1 VEHQLSFESEL
12 IDRIGWLIRL
22 RWLAVAGVALAV
34 GLLAL
39 WFPTTLALGP
49 LLGTTAIIGFY
60 NLLFLRHL
68 RTLRT
73 GSQGLARVR
82 RATSFAYVQI
92 ALDLV
97 ALAALI
103 HFAGGVENLL
113 AFSFVFHVIIA
124 SILLPRGS
132 SYLVAGLALLLFE
145 AVVALEYAGIL
156 PHYHLPMLGQELYQE
171 LLYLL
176 TASAV
181 MMFTLFLV
189 AYLAT
194 SIAIRLRERDR
205 ELWESNQTCQIR
217 SQELEELNEQLWR
230 IDGERTRFMVL
241 VTHELRA
248 PISTIYSALELAL
261 GGYAPPERTREV
273 LKRAQNRASD
283 LLDLIRDLLDL
294 TKVREETAQEA
305 QVASIQLA
313 DGLREVVDF
322 VRVEAEGKGL
332 SVELEI
338 RPGLA
343 LVRALPDQ
351 MKLVWTNL
359 LSNAIKYSESGGKIR
374 VSLDQDAERV
384 VGTVRD
390 GGIGI
395 AAEDLPRIFDEFY
408 RAGNARQVS
417 PHGTGI
423 GLAVVWRII
432 DNWEGEIWA
441 ESEVGRGT
449 TFTFTLPRADAG
461 ESG

>member
-1 VEHQLSFESEL
+1 VEHQLSFEAEL
-12 IDRIGWLIRL
+12 IDRIDWLIRL
-22 RWLAVAGVALAV
+22 RWLAVAGVVLAV

-49 LLGTTAIIGFY
+49 LLGTTAIIGIY
-60 NLLFLRHL
+60 NLLFLCYL
-68 RTLRT
+68 RTLRS
-73 GSQGLARVR
+73 GSQSVARLR

-113 AFSFVFHVIIA
+113 AFFLVFHVIIA

-132 SYLVAGLALLLFE
+132 SYLVAALAVLLYE
-145 AVVALEYAGIL
+145 SVIALEYTGLL
-156 PHYHLPMLGQELYQE
+156 PHYHLPMLRQELYQN
-171 LLYLL
+171 LLYLF

-181 MMFTLFLV
+181 MMFMLFLV

-194 SIAIRLRERDR
+194 SIASRLRERDR

-217 SQELEELNEQLWR
+217 SQELQDLNEQLRR

-261 GGYAPPERTREV
+261 GGYAPPEKTREV
-273 LKRAQNRASD
+273 LARAQNRATD

-294 TKVREETAQEA
+294 TKVREETDEQA
-305 QVASIQLA
+305 QVVPIQMA
-313 DGLREVVDF
+313 DVLREVVDF

-332 SVELEI
+332 TLEVEI
-338 RPGLA
+338 KPDLA
-343 LVRALPDQ
+343 PVRALPEQ

-359 LSNAIKYSESGGKIR
+359 LSNAIKYSKSGGKIQ
-374 VSLDQDAERV
+374 VSLDQDARRV
-384 VGTVRD
+384 IGSVRD
-390 GGIGI
+390 TGIGI
-395 AAEDLPRIFDEFY
+395 PAEDLPRIFDEFY
-408 RAGNARQVS
+408 RAGNARDVT

-423 GLAVVWRII
+423 GLAVVRRIV
-432 DNWEGEIWA
+432 DNWEGDIWA
-441 ESEVGRGT
+441 ESKVGQGS
-449 TFTFTLPRADAG
+449 TFTFVLPRADAG
-461 ESG
+461 ERA

>member
-1 VEHQLSFESEL
+1 MEHQLSFESEL

-22 RWLAVAGVALAV
+22 RWLAVAGVVLAV

-49 LLGTTAIIGFY
+49 LLGTAAIIGLY
-60 NLLFLRHL
+60 NLLFLGYL
-68 RTLRT
+68 RTLRS
-73 GSQGLARVR
+73 GSQSVVRLR

-92 ALDLV
+92 TLDLV

-113 AFSFVFHVIIA
+113 AFFLVFHVIIA

-132 SYLVAGLALLLFE
+132 SYLVAALAVLLYE
-145 AVVALEYAGIL
+145 SVIALEYAGLL
-156 PHYHLPMLGQELYQE
+156 PHYHLPMLEQELYQN
-171 LLYLL
+171 LLYLF

-181 MMFTLFLV
+181 MMFMLFLV

-194 SIAIRLRERDR
+194 SIASRLRERDR

-217 SQELEELNEQLWR
+217 SQELQDLNEQLRR

-261 GGYAPPERTREV
+261 GGYAPPEKTREV
-273 LKRAQNRASD
+273 LARAQNRATD

-294 TKVREETAQEA
+294 TKVREETDEQA
-305 QVASIQLA
+305 QVVPIQMA
-313 DGLREVVDF
+313 DVLREVVDF

-332 SVELEI
+332 TLEVEI
-338 RPGLA
+338 KPDLA
-343 LVRALPDQ
+343 PVRALPEQ

-359 LSNAIKYSESGGKIR
+359 LSNAIKYSKSGGKIQ
-374 VSLDQDAERV
+374 VSLDQDARRV
-384 VGTVRD
+384 IGSVRD
-390 GGIGI
+390 TGIGI
-395 AAEDLPRIFDEFY
+395 PAEDLPRIFDEFY
-408 RAGNARQVS
+408 RAGNARDVT

-423 GLAVVWRII
+423 GLAVVRRIV
-432 DNWEGEIWA
+432 DNWEGDIWA
-441 ESEVGRGT
+441 ESKVGQGS
-449 TFTFTLPRADAG
+449 TFTFVLPRADAG
-461 ESG
+461 ERA

>member
-1 VEHQLSFESEL
+1 MEHQLSFESEL
-12 IDRIGWLIRL
+12 IARIDWLIRL

-34 GLLAL
+34 SLLAL

-49 LLGTTAIIGFY
+49 LLGTTAIIGIY
-60 NLLFLRHL
+60 NLFFLRYL
-68 RTLRT
+68 RILRT
-73 GSQGLARVR
+73 GSQGVARLH

-92 ALDLV
+92 ALDLI
-97 ALAALI
+97 ALAVLI

-113 AFSFVFHVIIA
+113 AFFLVFHVIIA

-132 SYLVAGLALLLFE
+132 SYLVAGLAVLLFE
-145 AVVALEYAGIL
+145 AVVALEYIGIL

-176 TASAV
+176 TASVV

-194 SIAIRLRERDR
+194 SITIRLRERDR

-217 SQELEELNEQLWR
+217 SRELEELNEQLRR
-230 IDGERTRFMVL
+230 IDGERTRFMML

-248 PISTIYSALELAL
+248 PINTIYSALELAL
-261 GGYAPPERTREV
+261 GGYAPPEKTHEV
-273 LKRAQNRASD
+273 LERAQNRATE

-305 QVASIQLA
+305 QVAPIQLA
-313 DGLREVVDF
+313 DVLREVVDF
-322 VRVEAEGKGL
+322 VRVEAEGKDL
-332 SVELEI
+332 SMKVEI
-338 RPGLA
+338 RPDLA
-343 LVRALPDQ
+343 PVRAPSDQ

-359 LSNAIKYSESGGKIR
+359 LSNAIKYSESGGTIQ
-374 VSLDQDAERV
+374 VSLDHDAQRV
-384 VGTVRD
+384 IGSVGD
-390 GGIGI
+390 AGIGI

-423 GLAVVWRII
+423 GLAVVRRII
-432 DNWEGEIWA
+432 DNWEGDIWV
-441 ESEVGRGT
+441 ESEVGRGSK
-449 TFTFTLPRADAG
+449 FTFVLPRADAG